1 MIISATFQNIKKLVE
16 KKEVLISSHGYEELA
31 EDDIFV
37 QDIIKSIKNA
47 KVLEDYPN
55 FGKGPC
61 VLLLQSD
68 RDEKPIHTVWGI
80 PQGKITPAVLI
91 TAYRPDPKKWS
102 EDFMRRI

>member
-1 MIISATFQNIKKLVE
+1 MILSATFENIKKLIE

-37 QDIIKSIKNA
+37 LDVIKSIKTA

-61 VLLLQSD
+61 VLLLQTD
-68 RDEKPIHTVWGI
+68 RNEKPMHAVWGI
-80 PQGKITPAVLI
+80 SHGKITPA
-91 TAYRPDPKKWS
+91 
-102 EDFMRRI
+102 F